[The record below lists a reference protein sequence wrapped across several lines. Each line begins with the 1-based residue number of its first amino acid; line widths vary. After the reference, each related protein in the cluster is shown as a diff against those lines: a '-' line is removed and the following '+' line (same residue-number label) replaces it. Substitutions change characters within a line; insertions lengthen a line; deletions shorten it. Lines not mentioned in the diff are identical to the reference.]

1 MAFTANNPHAHCAWT
16 ISMEEMERYFACPC
30 CGENISMLLD
40 LSEAQQQYIE
50 DCEVCCQPIEI
61 KFTVEDNSLQSWSA
75 SGSDA

>member
-1 MAFTANNPHAHCAWT
+1 
-16 ISMEEMERYFACPC
+16 MEEIERHFACPY

-50 DCEVCCQPIEI
+50 DCEVCCRPIEI
-61 KFTVEDNSLQSWSA
+61 TFTVESDSVQSWSA